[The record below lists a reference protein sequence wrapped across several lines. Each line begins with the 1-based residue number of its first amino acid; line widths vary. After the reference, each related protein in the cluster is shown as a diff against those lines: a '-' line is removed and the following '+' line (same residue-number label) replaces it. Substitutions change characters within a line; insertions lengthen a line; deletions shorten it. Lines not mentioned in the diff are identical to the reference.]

1 MLLFRPGRGW
11 LVVFES
17 IIYNYFM
24 TTRESEFQGYLPYT
38 IVIGAILIW
47 FIGGIVR
54 DALRD
59 LTRVRRRRRL
69 LLVVREKLVRSS
81 YVAHYIGEVGPCV
94 GSRLRPRWECWLASL
109 EAKGSF
115 WPTFLGLDGGTSSLH
130 SKGRHVIRARTHL
143 QVVTYPRASA

>member
-1 MLLFRPGRGW
+1 M
-11 LVVFES
+11 FES
-17 IIYNYFM
+17 IIDNYFM

-54 DALRD
+54 DVVKD

-69 LLVVREKLVRSS
+69 RLLVRERLVRSS
-81 YVAHYIGEVGPCV
+81 YVAHYIGEIGPCV
-94 GSRLRPRWECWLASL
+94 GSPLRPRWECWLSSL

-115 WPTFLGLDGGTSSLH
+115 WPPFLGLEVGTSTVQSD
-130 SKGRHVIRARTHL
+130 GRHVIRARTHL
-143 QVVTYPRASA
+143 KVVRYPQASA

>member
-1 MLLFRPGRGW
+1 M
-11 LVVFES
+11 FES
-17 IIYNYFM
+17 IIDNYFM

-69 LLVVREKLVRSS
+69 RLVVRERLVRSS
-81 YVAHYIGEVGPCV
+81 YIAHYIGEIGPCV
-94 GSRLRPRWECWLASL
+94 GSPLRPRWESWMVSL
-109 EAKGSF
+109 EEKGAF
-115 WPTFLGLDGGTSSLH
+115 WPTFLGLEGGASTFESVN
-130 SKGRHVIRARTHL
+130 RHVIRARTNL
-143 QVVTYPRASA
+143 KVATYPQVSA